1 MAESRVN
8 EFTQRGKMVAN
19 ERAIRAGF
27 VDSISEL
34 AAGLDSALRT
44 RDSALDEVRTSKSE
58 IVKLRGMILNFEK
71 LITARDRFGC
81 WVCSKHER
89 ESM

>member
-1 MAESRVN
+1 MN